1 MATAQATPVR
11 PARAGARRGP
21 LAALRDRPAAG
32 KLLLL
37 ALAAVILV
45 PLVHSRWGGGI
56 WPDAL
61 TADLSAP
68 LGEVTDWIVSNRDN
82 HPLFLYF
89 FGHIS
94 NAVVLSVRGVYLILL
109 ALGWAGVTVLAA
121 AVAWRVA
128 GIRLALTAAV
138 SFLVCGLLGMWVP
151 TMQTLA
157 LMVVAVLAS
166 VVLGLLLGLAAGL
179 SDRTFRVLRPVLDTM
194 QVLPAFAYLLPVVLI
209 FGIGVPGA
217 VLATVV
223 YAAPP
228 MARLTALGLRGA
240 DAGVMEAVASLG
252 ATGKQRLLTARLPL
266 ARKELLL
273 GLNQTIMMALSMA
286 VIASVIGAGGLGDRV
301 YQALSSVDVGA
312 ALAAGIPIVLL
323 AVVLDRTTEAA
334 GRRIGAEPTGPA
346 LLRGWRGWTLAALAT
361 AVVAFVGRATDGRV
375 WPEDVTVAIA
385 GPVNTAKD
393 WMVDHLYTGVPVVGG
408 TADLAAHFTS
418 GVLNP
423 LRSGLTGLPWWSV
436 LLIVAALAWTIGT
449 WRTAAT
455 AVLAMAA
462 IGVLGVWEPS
472 MDTLSQVL
480 AAVAVTLVLGFGIAI
495 GAARSERLERLLR
508 PVLDVFQ
515 TMPQFVYLIPVVALF
530 GVGRAPAAA
539 AAVVYALPA
548 VVRITTQG
556 LRGVDPAAMECARSL
571 GATTG
576 QQLRQVQL
584 PLARPSLLLA
594 VNQAVVLVLAVVIIG
609 GLVGSGAL
617 GYEVVL
623 GLAQGDL
630 ATGVDAEDGAHR
642 DLLRQRGHL
651 LLDVDPFTVRPG
663 VGQLHRGAR
672 HGGRVRLDL
681 LGPHRGLHQRTFAP
695 PVPAPRHDDPVAHHR
710 PERDAEPGLVEGAL
724 RLGEQLAYALRVG
737 DEHAPVAPEPP
748 AHHVPVPPQE
758 FEEGEGVLP
767 ELRQVPEQRQPPGA
781 RYERMAARR
790 GVELRAGLRG
800 HRKDS
805 APWGAPRGGAQ
816 SFEPHRT

>member
-1 MATAQATPVR
+1 MATAQATTRTASGP
-11 PARAGARRGP
+11 PGSGP
-21 LAALRDRPAAG
+21 LAALRGRPALG
-32 KLLLL
+32 KILLLL
-37 ALAAVILV
+37 VIAAVAV
-45 PLVHSRWGGGI
+45 PFAHARWGGGV
-56 WPDAL
+56 WPGAL
-61 TADLSAP
+61 TVDLSGP
-68 LGEVTDWIVSNRDN
+68 LGEVNDWIIGNRDS

-94 NAVVLSVRGVYLILL
+94 NAVVLSVRGVYLALL
-109 ALGWAGVTVLAA
+109 ALGWAGVTALAA
-121 AVAWRVA
+121 LVAWRTA
-128 GIRLALTAAV
+128 GWRLALTAGL

-157 LMVVAVLAS
+157 LMTVAVLTS

-194 QVLPAFAYLLPVVLI
+194 QVLPAFAYLLPVVLV

-252 ATGKQRLLTARLPL
+252 ATGRQRLLSARLPL

-334 GRRIGAEPTGPA
+334 GRRIGTEPTGPEA
-346 LLRGWRGWTLAALAT
+346 LRGVRGWGLAALIA
-361 AVVAFVGRATDGRV
+361 AVVAVVGRFTGGRV
-375 WPEDVTVAIA
+375 WPEDGVVPIA
-385 GPVNTAKD
+385 EPVNTAKD
-393 WMVDHLYTGVPVVGG
+393 WMVDHLYTGIPVIGG
-408 TADLAAHFTS
+408 TADWAAHFTNWI
-418 GVLNP
+418 LNP
-423 LRSGLTGLPWWSV
+423 LRSGFQGLPWWGV

-449 WRTAAT
+449 WRTALT

-462 IGVLGVWEPS
+462 IGVLGVWDLS
-472 MDTLSQVL
+472 MDTLSQVI
-480 AAVAVTLVLGFGIAI
+480 AAVAVTLVLGFGIAV
-495 GAARSERLERLLR
+495 GAARSARLERLLR

-571 GATTG
+571 GATSG
-576 QQLRQVQL
+576 QQLRQVQI
-584 PLARPSLLLA
+584 PLARPALLLA
-594 VNQAVVLVLAVVIIG
+594 VNQGVVLVLAVVIIG

-617 GYEVVL
+617 GYEVVF

-630 ATGVDAEDGAHR
+630 ATGLVAGAAIVCLGLMLDR
-642 DLLRQRGHL
+642 VTQPTARRQRK
-651 LLDVDPFTVRPG
+651 
-663 VGQLHRGAR
+663 
-672 HGGRVRLDL
+672 
-681 LGPHRGLHQRTFAP
+681 
-695 PVPAPRHDDPVAHHR
+695 
-710 PERDAEPGLVEGAL
+710 E
-724 RLGEQLAYALRVG
+724 
-737 DEHAPVAPEPP
+737 
-748 AHHVPVPPQE
+748 
-758 FEEGEGVLP
+758 
-767 ELRQVPEQRQPPGA
+767 
-781 RYERMAARR
+781 
-790 GVELRAGLRG
+790 
-800 HRKDS
+800 S
-805 APWGAPRGGAQ
+805 
-816 SFEPHRT
+816 

>member
-1 MATAQATPVR
+1 MATAQATTRTASGP
-11 PARAGARRGP
+11 PGNGP
-21 LAALRDRPAAG
+21 LAALRGRPALG
-32 KLLLL
+32 KILLLL
-37 ALAAVILV
+37 VIAAVAV
-45 PLVHSRWGGGI
+45 PLAHARWGGGV
-56 WPDAL
+56 WPGAL
-61 TADLSAP
+61 TVDLSGP
-68 LGEVTDWIVSNRDN
+68 LGEVNDWIIGNRDS

-94 NAVVLSVRGVYLILL
+94 NAVVLSVRGVYLALL
-109 ALGWAGVTVLAA
+109 ALGWAGVTALAA
-121 AVAWRVA
+121 LVAWRTA
-128 GIRLALTAAV
+128 GWRLALTAGL

-157 LMVVAVLAS
+157 LMTVAVLTS

-194 QVLPAFAYLLPVVLI
+194 QVLPAFAYLLPVVLV

-252 ATGKQRLLTARLPL
+252 ATGRQRLLSARLPL

-334 GRRIGAEPTGPA
+334 GRRIGTEPTGPEA
-346 LLRGWRGWTLAALAT
+346 LRGVRGWGLAALIA
-361 AVVAFVGRATDGRV
+361 AVVAVVGRFTGGRV
-375 WPEDVTVAIA
+375 WPEDGVVPIA
-385 GPVNTAKD
+385 EPVNTAKD
-393 WMVDHLYTGVPVVGG
+393 WMVDHLYTGIPVIGG
-408 TADLAAHFTS
+408 TADWAAHFTNWI
-418 GVLNP
+418 LNP
-423 LRSGLTGLPWWSV
+423 LRSGLQGLPWWGV

-449 WRTAAT
+449 WRTALT

-462 IGVLGVWEPS
+462 IGVLGVWDLS
-472 MDTLSQVL
+472 MDTLSQVI
-480 AAVAVTLVLGFGIAI
+480 AAVAVTLVLGFGIAV
-495 GAARSERLERLLR
+495 GAARSARLERLLR

-571 GATTG
+571 GATSG
-576 QQLRQVQL
+576 QQLRQVQI
-584 PLARPSLLLA
+584 PLARPALLLA
-594 VNQAVVLVLAVVIIG
+594 VNQGVVLVLAVVIIG

-617 GYEVVL
+617 GYEVVF

-630 ATGVDAEDGAHR
+630 ATGLVAGAAIVCLGLMLDR
-642 DLLRQRGHL
+642 VTQPTARRQRK
-651 LLDVDPFTVRPG
+651 
-663 VGQLHRGAR
+663 
-672 HGGRVRLDL
+672 
-681 LGPHRGLHQRTFAP
+681 
-695 PVPAPRHDDPVAHHR
+695 
-710 PERDAEPGLVEGAL
+710 E
-724 RLGEQLAYALRVG
+724 
-737 DEHAPVAPEPP
+737 
-748 AHHVPVPPQE
+748 
-758 FEEGEGVLP
+758 
-767 ELRQVPEQRQPPGA
+767 
-781 RYERMAARR
+781 
-790 GVELRAGLRG
+790 
-800 HRKDS
+800 S
-805 APWGAPRGGAQ
+805 
-816 SFEPHRT
+816 

>member
-1 MATAQATPVR
+1 MATAQAATRTASGP
-11 PARAGARRGP
+11 PGNGP
-21 LAALRDRPAAG
+21 LAALRERPALA
-32 KLLLL
+32 KIL
-37 ALAAVILV
+37 ALLVVAAVAV
-45 PLVHSRWGGGI
+45 PLAHARWGGGV
-56 WPDAL
+56 WPGAL
-61 TADLSAP
+61 TVDLSGP
-68 LGEVTDWIVSNRDN
+68 LGEVNDWIIGNRDS

-94 NAVVLSVRGVYLILL
+94 NAVVLSVRGVYLALL
-109 ALGWAGVTVLAA
+109 ALGWAGVTAVAA
-121 AVAWRVA
+121 LVAWRSA
-128 GIRLALTAAV
+128 GWRLALTAGL
-138 SFLVCGLLGMWVP
+138 SFLLCGLLGMWVP

-166 VVLGLLLGLAAGL
+166 VVLGLLLGLAGGL

-194 QVLPAFAYLLPVVLI
+194 QVLPAFAYLLPVVLV

-240 DAGVMEAVASLG
+240 DPGVMEAVASLG
-252 ATGKQRLLTARLPL
+252 ATGRQRLLSARLPL

-346 LLRGWRGWTLAALAT
+346 ALRGARGWGLAALIAAAV
-361 AVVAFVGRATDGRV
+361 AVVGRFTGGRI
-375 WPEDVTVAIA
+375 WPEGAVVPIA
-385 GPVNTAKD
+385 EPVNTAKD
-393 WMVDHLYTGVPVVGG
+393 WMVDHLYTGVPVIGG
-408 TADLAAHFTS
+408 TADWAAHFTNW
-418 GVLNP
+418 VLNP
-423 LRSGLTGLPWWSV
+423 LRDGLQGLPWWAV

-462 IGVLGVWEPS
+462 IGVLGVWDLS
-472 MDTLSQVL
+472 MDTLSQVV
-480 AAVAVTLVLGFGIAI
+480 AAVAVTLVLGFGIAV
-495 GAARSERLERLLR
+495 GAARSRRLERLLR

-571 GATTG
+571 GATSG
-576 QQLRQVQL
+576 QRLRQVQI
-584 PLARPSLLLA
+584 PLARPALLLA
-594 VNQAVVLVLAVVIIG
+594 VNQGVVLVLAVVIIG

-617 GYEVVL
+617 GYEVVF

-630 ATGVDAEDGAHR
+630 ATGLVAGAAIVCLGLMLDR
-642 DLLRQRGHL
+642 VTQPTTRRQRK
-651 LLDVDPFTVRPG
+651 
-663 VGQLHRGAR
+663 
-672 HGGRVRLDL
+672 
-681 LGPHRGLHQRTFAP
+681 
-695 PVPAPRHDDPVAHHR
+695 
-710 PERDAEPGLVEGAL
+710 E
-724 RLGEQLAYALRVG
+724 
-737 DEHAPVAPEPP
+737 
-748 AHHVPVPPQE
+748 
-758 FEEGEGVLP
+758 
-767 ELRQVPEQRQPPGA
+767 
-781 RYERMAARR
+781 
-790 GVELRAGLRG
+790 
-800 HRKDS
+800 S
-805 APWGAPRGGAQ
+805 
-816 SFEPHRT
+816 